1 MFLFR
6 DNLKEFVTVLR
17 DIEMKLDVC
26 LLDRLDMKVEFERV
40 MGVF

>member
-6 DNLKEFVTVLR
+6 DNLKEFVTVFR

-26 LLDRLDMKVEFERV
+26 LLDRSDMKVEFERV